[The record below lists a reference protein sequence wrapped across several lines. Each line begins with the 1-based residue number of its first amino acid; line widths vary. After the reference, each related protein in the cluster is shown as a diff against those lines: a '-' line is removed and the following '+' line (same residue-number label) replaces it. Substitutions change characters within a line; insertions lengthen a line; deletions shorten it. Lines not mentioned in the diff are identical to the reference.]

1 MNRNDLVSTLIEVSA
16 LDPDGFLKVKET
28 LTRIGIPCRKD
39 TNDLPILWQTAHIL
53 HKQGKYYIVH
63 FKQLFLLDG
72 KTSKTDFTE
81 EDADRV
87 RSIAKMLSEWG
98 LVKLIVPIEEHIE
111 KRVCI
116 VSYKDK
122 NNWDLRSKY
131 NIGKKLDS
139 YYD

>member
-1 MNRNDLVSTLIEVSA
+1 MNRDELVNTLIEVET

-39 TNDLPILWQTAHIL
+39 NLEMPILWQTAHIL
-53 HKQGKYYIVH
+53 HKQGRYYIVH

-72 KTSKTDFTE
+72 KAGKTDFTE
-81 EDADRV
+81 EDEDRV
-87 RSIAKMLSEWG
+87 RSIAKMMAEWG
-98 LVKLIVPIEEHIE
+98 LVTLVTPITESIE

-116 VSYKDK
+116 VAYKDK

-131 NIGKKLDS
+131 NIGKKLGD
-139 YYD
+139 YDN